1 MCLSSGFGDL
11 LNTRRCI
18 SEPTSQWRR
27 LAPQSVLGDR
37 IRALPGQTPH
47 QAYFNRLSQIAE
59 NLFKQTEPA
68 LMMKVKIVCAI
79 TMLAAVPAA
88 AETKSPPIRQ
98 ALVHEYA
105 RKQLPLARAAH
116 AATYACHEVTSDCDF
131 ARDLRNTE
139 RCHNAERIV
148 KHLGVIVRK
157 ELAKIK
163 PPVTMDERNAIAEES
178 IALAPSPIIKHGAA
192 GEKDTCLTEWKD

>member
-1 MCLSSGFGDL
+1 
-11 LNTRRCI
+11 
-18 SEPTSQWRR
+18 
-27 LAPQSVLGDR
+27 
-37 IRALPGQTPH
+37 
-47 QAYFNRLSQIAE
+47 
-59 NLFKQTEPA
+59 
-68 LMMKVKIVCAI
+68 MMKVKIVCAI

-148 KHLGVIVRK
+148 NHLGV
-157 ELAKIK
+157 
-163 PPVTMDERNAIAEES
+163 ERNLPRS
-178 IALAPSPIIKHGAA
+178 SLLSRWMNVMR
-192 GEKDTCLTEWKD
+192 LRRNR

>member
-1 MCLSSGFGDL
+1 
-11 LNTRRCI
+11 
-18 SEPTSQWRR
+18 
-27 LAPQSVLGDR
+27 
-37 IRALPGQTPH
+37 
-47 QAYFNRLSQIAE
+47 
-59 NLFKQTEPA
+59 
-68 LMMKVKIVCAI
+68 MMKVKIVCAI

-88 AETKSPPIRQ
+88 AETRSPPIRQ

-105 RKQLPLARAAH
+105 RKQLPLASAAH

-163 PPVTMDERNAIAEES
+163 PPVTMDERNVIVEES
-178 IALAPSPIIKHGAA
+178 IALAPSPIIKHGAP
-192 GEKDTCLTEWKD
+192 GEKDTCVTEWND

>member
-1 MCLSSGFGDL
+1 MTARNDLMCPRKEHTMRIILRTAVVIFLTGIFY
-11 LNTRRCI
+11 I
-18 SEPTSQWRR
+18 
-27 LAPQSVLGDR
+27 LGKSNE
-37 IRALPGQTPH
+37 G
-47 QAYFNRLSQIAE
+47 Y
-59 NLFKQTEPA
+59 
-68 LMMKVKIVCAI
+68 
-79 TMLAAVPAA
+79 A

-98 ALVHEYA
+98 ELVHEY
-105 RKQLPLARAAH
+105 

-163 PPVTMDERNAIAEES
+163 PPVTMDERNAIVEES
-178 IALAPSPIIKHGAA
+178 IALAPSPIIKHGAP
-192 GEKDTCLTEWKD
+192 GEKDTCVTEWKD

>member
-1 MCLSSGFGDL
+1 MTARNDLMCSRKEHTMRIILRTAVVTFLTGFFYIFG
-11 LNTRRCI
+11 N
-18 SEPTSQWRR
+18 SNE
-27 LAPQSVLGDR
+27 G
-37 IRALPGQTPH
+37 
-47 QAYFNRLSQIAE
+47 Y
-59 NLFKQTEPA
+59 
-68 LMMKVKIVCAI
+68 
-79 TMLAAVPAA
+79 A

-98 ALVHEYA
+98 ELVHEYA
-105 RKQLPLARAAH
+105 RKQIPLAKAAH

-131 ARDLRNTE
+131 SRDLRNTE

-178 IALAPSPIIKHGAA
+178 IALAPSPILKHGAP
-192 GEKDTCLTEWKD
+192 GEKDTCVTEWKD